1 MFSKHYPGVY
11 RFQWFSCHYNFFY
24 CSNAGTSGE
33 SYIRNLVT
41 EAAELGYRVV
51 VFNNR
56 GNGAKLLVTL
66 STLNAAMASLSDHFA
81 LHLLLLLMFCT
92 VK

>member
-1 MFSKHYPGVY
+1 M
-11 RFQWFSCHYNFFY
+11 FY

-66 STLNAAMASLSDHFA
+66 STLNAAVASLSDHFA
-81 LHLLLLLMFCT
+81 LHLLVLLMFCT